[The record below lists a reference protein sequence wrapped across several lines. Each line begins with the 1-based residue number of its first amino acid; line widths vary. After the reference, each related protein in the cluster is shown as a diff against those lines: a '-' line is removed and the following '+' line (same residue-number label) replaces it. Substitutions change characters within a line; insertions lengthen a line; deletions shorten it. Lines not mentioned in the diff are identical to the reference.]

1 MLVVYLVSF
10 ILIKVFVTKTLYL
23 NNLQII
29 INLHVIM
36 QFRNYQSQR
45 LKSIFMILKKQ
56 WDLKIKLIFLF
67 LKYEVHI
74 HIIYGRPQ

>member
-56 WDLKIKLIFLF
+56 WDLKIKLIFL
-67 LKYEVHI
+67 KYEVHI